1 MYLKPE
7 NIKELVK
14 ISNNKKEMPE
24 EEKMAFH
31 LSTGEKCDFLCSVNK
46 NLSLCFQCLIREGCQ
61 NEHALLQLLL
71 STPKIDDLVIWE
83 TSLKDLNTEK
93 WENFTVDFIS
103 KRKDIFQYLNI
114 NEEIRLTFI
123 LQPIEKP
130 EANTASI
137 FISEPMLLPHNFVFM
152 KGEKENQNVILISL
166 DTLRADHLSVYGYPR
181 KTSPCISDIAKQ
193 GTLFKKAYSSA
204 SWTLPSHI
212 SLFTGVY
219 SSRLTNSPISQQN
232 IWTQYKK
239 KFCKTETMANLYE
252 KKGYFTAAFTGGG
265 AVCSEFG
272 FSNGFHLYINDE
284 GTTGNKD
291 KTEKI
296 FRKSIEWIK
305 KVNKSGNF
313 FLFLHTYEVHQP
325 HLHRYFIK
333 KGSRGGR
340 LSRHKNITKIE
351 FSNPTPE
358 EKEFAADLYDSS
370 IYRVDQYLG
379 RLMDELRH
387 LKLLDK
393 TLIIILGDHGE
404 DIWDHEDFGHCEMYE
419 EVLHVP
425 LIFYNLPGIPPGS
438 IFENL
443 VSLLDLFPTLIK
455 IHKLTPT
462 QALSVD
468 GIDLSPLFQK
478 TLLPPRKIFSEC
490 WVSSDPDNINQK
502 DISVIDENYHYI
514 RRFEQTTLSI
524 LREQLYFIP
533 NDPLEQRDIAK
544 LLPKKLKTYQTL
556 TDNFLSKI
564 SSPKEKDAPPE
575 KLPYSGEEESK
586 LMDKLKALGY
596 F

>member
-1 MYLKPE
+1 
-7 NIKELVK
+7 
-14 ISNNKKEMPE
+14 
-24 EEKMAFH
+24 
-31 LSTGEKCDFLCSVNK
+31 
-46 NLSLCFQCLIREGCQ
+46 IRM
-61 NEHALLQLLL
+61 
-71 STPKIDDLVIWE
+71 
-83 TSLKDLNTEK
+83 
-93 WENFTVDFIS
+93 
-103 KRKDIFQYLNI
+103 
-114 NEEIRLTFI
+114 TFWF
-123 LQPIEKP
+123 
-130 EANTASI
+130 S
-137 FISEPMLLPHNFVFM
+137 F
-152 KGEKENQNVILISL
+152 
-166 DTLRADHLSVYGYPR
+166 
-181 KTSPCISDIAKQ
+181 SP
-193 GTLFKKAYSSA
+193 
-204 SWTLPSHI
+204 
-212 SLFTGVY
+212 
-219 SSRLTNSPISQQN
+219 
-232 IWTQYKK
+232 
-239 KFCKTETMANLYE
+239 
-252 KKGYFTAAFTGGG
+252 
-265 AVCSEFG
+265 
-272 FSNGFHLYINDE
+272 
-284 GTTGNKD
+284 
-291 KTEKI
+291 
-296 FRKSIEWIK
+296 
-305 KVNKSGNF
+305 
-313 FLFLHTYEVHQP
+313 
-325 HLHRYFIK
+325 FIK
-333 KGSRGGR
+333 
-340 LSRHKNITKIE
+340 TK
-351 FSNPTPE
+351 
-358 EKEFAADLYDSS
+358 LCGSS